1 MLLNEKG
8 FTLKLFHKG
17 KSTKL
22 ILLNTGFN
30 ENMQEDLFLAVA
42 LFIQRKQ
49 AVAGTIGSNPVRI
62 GSRLSRS
69 QSLAE
74 YTVVSLERLDFS

>member
-22 ILLNTGFN
+22 ILLNTGSD
-30 ENMQEDLFLAVA
+30 ENMQEDLFLAV
-42 LFIQRKQ
+42 IQRKQ

-62 GSRLSRS
+62 
-69 QSLAE
+69 
-74 YTVVSLERLDFS
+74 D